1 MTPYPISIHIW
12 QPPQAPADTG
22 AWIEPLLAV
31 SSEFALYV
39 ANLIHK
45 DSQAVIKVVDN
56 GKTVASL
63 PDEQTVAHLERHMA
77 P

>member
-1 MTPYPISIHIW
+1 VTHPISIHIW

-22 AWIEPLLAV
+22 AWLEALQAY
-31 SSEFALYV
+31 SEEFALYV

-45 DSQAVIKVVDN
+45 DSQAVIKVVGND
-56 GKTVASL
+56 KTLASF
-63 PDEQTVAHLERHMA
+63 PDEQTVAEVERQMA